1 MAVDRNDPDRKLFA
15 EELRAMRED
24 RHWSRDELGKLINF
38 SASTIN
44 NIESMFRAPT
54 HQQALLLD
62 KAFGTPGTFARL
74 EARLRGVPFSAGF
87 RPFYPYEREAG
98 TLRTFEHTLVPG
110 LFQTEDYTRTL
121 AEAYPGV
128 SQQDVQERV
137 GARMARQTILDRK
150 EPAPPWMWVVLDE
163 HVLHQEIGGRQVMWN
178 QLAHLLGFRHRRWV
192 KVQVLPFA
200 AGAHAGLLGS
210 FVLLRFDDNPDIAYE
225 EDYGPGRMTA
235 NSPEVRER
243 WLRYDHLQAA
253 ALSVEDSAELI
264 ARVME
269 ERYGAHP

>member
-1 MAVDRNDPDRKLFA
+1 
-15 EELRAMRED
+15 MRED

-163 HVLHQEIGGRQVMWN
+163 HVLHQEIGGPAVMVAQMERLAELARRPRINIQVI
-178 QLAHLLGFRHRRWV
+178 
-192 KVQVLPFA
+192 P
-200 AGAHAGLLGS
+200 AGRPHPGLLGAAVIAELDEGPAIVYVET
-210 FVLLRFDDNPDIAYE
+210 VLEGQTVENPDIAKAVTLVFDALRAEALTSGASLALIE
-225 EDYGPGRMTA
+225 E
-235 NSPEVRER
+235 
-243 WLRYDHLQAA
+243 A
-253 ALSVEDSAELI
+253 ALRWKEKPET
-264 ARVME
+264 
-269 ERYGAHP
+269 